1 MAVDRTKYDVP
12 FRAQA
17 LPYPP
22 KEYNAQNFEEFNKIL
37 RIYFNQ
43 VDNALRNGSLNRQ
56 AEAITWFMS

>member
-12 FRAQA
+12 FRAPA

>member
-12 FRAQA
+12 FRAPA

-22 KEYNAQNFEEFNKIL
+22 KEYIAQDFEEFNKIL
-37 RIYFNQ
+37 RNYFNQ
-43 VDNALRNGSLNRQ
+43 IDNALRNGSLKRQ

>member
-12 FRAQA
+12 FRAPA
-17 LPYPP
+17 LPCPP
-22 KEYNAQNFEEFNKIL
+22 KEYIAQDFEEFNKIL

-43 VDNALRNGSLNRQ
+43 IDNALRNGSLNRQ